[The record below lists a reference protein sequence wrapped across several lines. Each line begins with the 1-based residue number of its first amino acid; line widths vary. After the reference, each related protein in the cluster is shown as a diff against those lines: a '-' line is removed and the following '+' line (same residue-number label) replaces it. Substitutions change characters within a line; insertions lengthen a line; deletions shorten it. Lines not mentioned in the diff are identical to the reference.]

1 MERGVLSYQYEPSS
15 KPGAAGGAG
24 HVQRRELRSQGNA
37 NPDPNPNPNPSQV
50 RVPTG
55 CRFEMLGTSSSG
67 RAARGGK
74 TAPPSSREW
83 APGKLCVADTSFVH
97 RTRNDHASESR
108 YVQCS

>member
-1 MERGVLSYQYEPSS
+1 MNRGGP
-15 KPGAAGGAG
+15 PGGMPPPGG
-24 HVQRRELRSQGNA
+24 A
-37 NPDPNPNPNPSQV
+37 NPDPNPKPDPNPDPNPSQV